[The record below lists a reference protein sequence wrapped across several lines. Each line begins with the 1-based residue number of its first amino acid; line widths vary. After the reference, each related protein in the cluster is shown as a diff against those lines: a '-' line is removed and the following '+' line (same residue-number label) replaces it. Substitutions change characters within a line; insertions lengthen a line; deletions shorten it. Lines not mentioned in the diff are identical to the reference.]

1 MMTGIMTEDEPMKS
15 LIERARCG
23 DREAFDSLARD
34 VRGRLVAFVQ
44 SRLGQPL
51 RGKLDPED
59 VVQETLL
66 RAFEAV
72 AAFRGADVEDLWKW
86 LASIAEHLIWN
97 ASRKRSLKETSLTL
111 EDSDHRVSPSR
122 GLRRKE
128 RLARLEES
136 LSGLQPEQREVIVLA
151 KIEGLK
157 AREIAAR
164 LGRTEEAV
172 RQILSRGLKALRQR
186 FGDTESLHLP
196 ERDFEGGLADE
207 LE

>member
-1 MMTGIMTEDEPMKS
+1 MTEIMTEEESMEL
-15 LIERARCG
+15 LIERARSG
-23 DREAFDSLARD
+23 NRKAFESLSRE

-72 AAFRGADVEDLWKW
+72 EAFRGADVEDLWKW

-111 EDSDHRVSPSR
+111 EGADHGVSPSR

-128 RLARLEES
+128 RLARLERS
-136 LSGLQPEQREVIVLA
+136 LSSLQREQREVIVLA

-157 AREIAAR
+157 AKEIAER

-172 RQILSRGLKALRQR
+172 RQILSRGLRTLRQR

-196 ERDFEGGLADE
+196 ERDIEGGVTDE